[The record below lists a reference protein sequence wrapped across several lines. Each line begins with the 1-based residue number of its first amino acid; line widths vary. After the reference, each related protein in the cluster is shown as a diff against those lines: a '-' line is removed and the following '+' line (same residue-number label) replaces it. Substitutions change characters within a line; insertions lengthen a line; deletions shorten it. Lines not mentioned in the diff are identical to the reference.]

1 MNTFTLTLKPAI
13 ELTEDQFFHL
23 CQNNQDARF
32 ERSASGELI
41 VMPPTGGETS
51 RRNAK
56 ITASLIH
63 WTESIGS
70 GVAFDSSGGFLLPN
84 GANRSPD
91 ASWINQFRWDAL
103 QPEQKEKFV
112 PLCPD
117 FVIELMSPS
126 DSLPPAQ
133 AKMREY
139 IDNGTRLGWLINRSA
154 KTVEVYRTDQ
164 AVELLHA
171 PTALHGEPVLDGFK
185 LSLASIW

>member
-13 ELTEDQFFHL
+13 ELTDEQFFHF

-32 ERSASGELI
+32 ERSATGELI
-41 VMPPTGGETS
+41 VMPLAGGETS

-56 ITASLIH
+56 ITAALIY
-63 WTESIGS
+63 WTDSVGS
-70 GVAFDSSGGFLLPN
+70 GVAFDSSGGFVLPN

-91 ASWINQFRWDAL
+91 AAWISQARWDAL

-126 DSLPPAQ
+126 DSLPTAQ
-133 AKMREY
+133 TKMREY
-139 IDNGTRLGWLINRSA
+139 IDNGARLGWLINRSA
-154 KTVEVYRTDQ
+154 KTVEIYRANR
-164 AVELLHA
+164 AVELLDA
-171 PTALHGEPVLDGFK
+171 PTILSGETTLSGFELR
-185 LSLASIW
+185 LSSIW